1 MTNILLLLK
10 VQLYSTFSLND
21 LRKGGFGRYF
31 KLGLLFILL
40 LLFSGYN
47 LLTALSLVKLGQA
60 NLIPAYMI
68 ALVSFIIFF
77 FSLMQSNGILFD
89 QEELDR
95 LIVLP
100 LSIREIVCEKYAFL
114 YLLNSVFAI
123 LLMLPAGLVWF
134 GYSASLLELLLYL
147 LLMGFIPLL
156 PLCLASLL
164 GLCVAYIASKAPHKN
179 LVAFLFSLFLLLGL
193 ATGSMWAMRAG
204 LSAENVGLLL
214 TKQLTSL
221 YPPASLFFNPQHF
234 WWSSL
239 LLMFVS
245 FALTGLFLRYLSR
258 NYLKIN
264 QMITGVKSESKVYRS
279 WQKSPFMAL
288 YRREFANFVSS
299 YLYMLN
305 SGLGTILIIVLAISL
320 CFMSPDVLFSSIG
333 LSDSREFLPLLL
345 AGCLSISLEGEEIW
359 LLQTLPVS
367 MRQIMMAKLALT
379 VSLHFTAL
387 LLGLPVLTWRFS
399 LGGLQ
404 VVDLVLISLA
414 YSLFT
419 ALQGLVVNFHYP
431 KFIWDNEMIVIKQS
445 FAAILSG
452 GIGILVLVFPLC
464 LSLLFGMDLEM
475 SLRISAL
482 GLLLLAAVLY
492 RHLIKQGYFK
502 EVHG

>member
-1 MTNILLLLK
+1 MAFLPDNPDLYKNLTARQFLDFVADIYRVSMEKRQAAIEKYSKMFELDTSLDQLISAYSHGMKQRLALIAALLHEPELLILDEPFVGLDPKGAYYFKQIMRDLASQGHAIFFSTHVLEVAGKKYLWSYRKMTNILLLLK

-100 LSIREIVCEKYAFL
+100 LSIREIVYEKSAFL
-114 YLLNSVFAI
+114 YLLNSVFAV

-134 GYSASLLELLLYL
+134 GYGASLLELLLYL
-147 LLMGFIPLL
+147 LLMGFVPLF

-179 LVAFLFSLFLLLGL
+179 LAAFLFSLFLLLGL

-234 WWSSL
+234 WWTSL
-239 LLMFVS
+239 LLMLISFV
-245 FALTGLFLRYLSR
+245 LTGLFLRYLSR
-258 NYLKIN
+258 NYLKMN

-279 WQKSPFMAL
+279 RQKSPFMAL
-288 YRREFANFVSS
+288 YRREIANFMTS

-320 CFMSPDVLFSSIG
+320 CFMTPDVLFFR
-333 LSDSREFLPLLL
+333 LDSEIAENFYPYYWL
-345 AGCLSISLEGEEIW
+345 A
-359 LLQTLPVS
+359 VS
-367 MRQIMMAKLALT
+367 
-379 VSLHFTAL
+379 
-387 LLGLPVLTWRFS
+387 
-399 LGGLQ
+399 
-404 VVDLVLISLA
+404 
-414 YSLFT
+414 
-419 ALQGLVVNFHYP
+419 
-431 KFIWDNEMIVIKQS
+431 
-445 FAAILSG
+445 
-452 GIGILVLVFPLC
+452 VFPILQ
-464 LSLLFGMDLEM
+464 LSVFPWRGKRFGCF
-475 SLRISAL
+475 
-482 GLLLLAAVLY
+482 
-492 RHLIKQGYFK
+492 RHSRFL
-502 EVHG
+502 